1 MRILSSHLVFL
12 RPRYNANK
20 IEEYIK
26 YSEVENMLEFDP
38 GACWRSSVTLL
49 ISSLEIL
56 NVRYGRNDTA
66 DAVFLPT
73 EPRKA
78 NS

>member
-38 GACWRSSVTLL
+38 GACWRSSELSSVTLL
-49 ISSLEIL
+49 WK
-56 NVRYGRNDTA
+56 
-66 DAVFLPT
+66 F
-73 EPRKA
+73 
-78 NS
+78 